1 MEKERIHFRMD
12 MNAEVRA
19 LLKDISAM
27 DKESQGRLK
36 DDVKIISGWVATEIK
51 QAATRAPMPEQAK
64 RVANTVRAVK
74 DRVPYVVV
82 GGTAQ
87 KFSGGGRS
95 GVVLF
100 GSEFGAYPKSEN
112 GAFANGGRR
121 FPYRSAREGRGNK
134 GYWIFPTLKRLQPDI
149 TRAWHNR
156 VDHVLRNWNKGSM

>member
-1 MEKERIHFRMD
+1 MEKERIHFKMD
-12 MNAEVRA
+12 IDAEVRA

-27 DKESQGRLK
+27 DKEAQGRLK

-51 QAATRAPMPEQAK
+51 QAATKAPMPAQAA

-100 GSEFGAYPKSEN
+100 GSEFGASPTSSN
-112 GAFANGGRR
+112 GAFPNGGRR
-121 FPYRSAREGRGNK
+121 FPYRSGQGGTQ
-134 GYWIFPTLKRLQPDI
+134 GYWIFPTLKRLQPQI
-149 TRAWHNR
+149 TKAWHNR
-156 VDHVLRNWNKGSM
+156 VDHVLSNWKKGAI